1 MTIDC
6 MDRYMNY
13 LDDVLSRKAAMRK
26 VQSHFC
32 DHFLMNDQSFKVSF
46 CFPLCHAC
54 PKRRYILHNEQEMM
68 TIDCTD
74 PCMNYLDDVLSG
86 KAAARKVHSHFCDH
100 F

>member
-6 MDRYMNY
+6 TDRYMNY

-32 DHFLMNDQSFKVSF
+32 DHFLMNDQTFKVSF

-68 TIDCTD
+68 TIDYMDCYINSMD
-74 PCMNYLDDVLSG
+74 YILSG
-86 KAAARKVHSHFCDH
+86 RAAARKV
-100 F
+100 